1 MPSLRLPLAILII
14 ALLTGCGSSRPSAE
28 SVAPTVRAASTA
40 ADQADQSGASQ
51 HAALELRTAR
61 QKVQQAQAALD
72 SGDTERA
79 LRLAEQ
85 AEVDAALAEATA
97 RAATAQAAVEE
108 VRETIRVLRE
118 EIQRNRTR

>member
-1 MPSLRLPLAILII
+1 MSVLRLSLSVLAVAVL
-14 ALLTGCGSSRPSAE
+14 AGCGSSRPSAE
-28 SVAPTVRAASTA
+28 VVAPTVRASQTA
-40 ADQADQSGASQ
+40 ADQADQAGAGQ
-51 HAALELRTAR
+51 YAALELRTAR

-72 SGDTERA
+72 AGDTDVA

-85 AEVDAALAEATA
+85 AEVDAELAETRA
-97 RAATAQAAVEE
+97 RAATAQAAVDE